1 MLRKQPSGC
10 WSGATPTVTVVVVRG
25 VPWWGVISSAAAP
38 VLMVSGWTVAA
49 GLQLHPFDPVAQ
61 TVSALAAPG
70 AVDRWVM
77 TLTFL
82 VVGACDFVTGL
93 ALRPAR
99 APGRLI
105 LMAGAAAGMLVAANP
120 EHPGTSFPLPHMI
133 WAAAGCAALVA
144 WPASA
149 WRRGPSVPWGLRP
162 VVSVGAAGVLLA
174 LLAWFGA
181 ELIAGGGQAGL
192 AERIFGAAQALW
204 PLAVVVSCRRAARAG
219 TKSSRMQGLNQPGA
233 RPAAGAYG
241 PAQ

>member
-1 MLRKQPSGC
+1 
-10 WSGATPTVTVVVVRG
+10 VVVVPG

-49 GLQLHPFDPVAQ
+49 GLQLRPFDPVAQ

-70 AVDRWVM
+70 AADRWVM

-105 LMAGAAAGMLVAANP
+105 LMAGAAAGMLVAASP
-120 EHPGTSFPLPHMI
+120 EQPRTSFPLPHMI
-133 WAAAGCAALVA
+133 WAAAGGAALVA
-144 WPASA
+144 WPAGA

-162 VVSVGAAGVLLA
+162 AVSVGAVGVLLA

-204 PLAVVVSCRRAARAG
+204 PLAVVVSCRRAARTG
-219 TKSSRMQGLNQPGA
+219 TKSSRMPGLIQPGA